1 MISQTLGIWGMFD
14 MIYLQV
20 LKQVSEHDLDVL
32 KKIQQDDGV
41 GDLGQDMFEA
51 VNLIDPTDEEVDPAV
66 NR

>member
-1 MISQTLGIWGMFD
+1 

-66 NR
+66 